1 MVGGSLHFMQQSN
14 ENIIFRKST
23 LSTLD
28 EVCFLLSDG
37 RRYLMGGDQPTFVD
51 FHFAAM
57 AFAFALNDDLLYGG
71 RAIDPESRYN
81 RLELILIS

>member
-1 MVGGSLHFMQQSN
+1 MCS
-14 ENIIFRKST
+14 
-23 LSTLD
+23 
-28 EVCFLLSDG
+28 LLSDG

-71 RAIDPESRYN
+71 RAIDPESRYD
-81 RLELILIS
+81 RLELILI